1 MTKYLIFFDFG
12 GVDTKISSTSLLIDR
27 RMDEIHKEVLSNKT
41 VVIMQR
47 ITNPVVLSA
56 YLATVFTL
64 SDREEIDEKA
74 RQSGPTVAVQH
85 LIHLL
90 EKRGPTAFPEFIKVL
105 NDNAIRHED
114 LALELENE
122 ERRLRGQSGMF
133 LFNSKLRN

>member
-1 MTKYLIFFDFG
+1 
-12 GVDTKISSTSLLIDR
+12 
-27 RMDEIHKEVLSNKT
+27 MDEIHKKVLSNKT

-64 SDREEIDEKA
+64 SDREEIDAKD
-74 RQSGPTVAVQH
+74 RQSGSTVATQH

-90 EKRGPTAFPEFIKVL
+90 EKRGPRAFPEFIKVL
-105 NDNAIRHED
+105 NDNSMIRQED

-133 LFNSKLRN
+133 LFNPKLRN

>member
-1 MTKYLIFFDFG
+1 
-12 GVDTKISSTSLLIDR
+12 
-27 RMDEIHKEVLSNKT
+27 MDQIHKKVLSNKT

-64 SDREEIDEKA
+64 SDREEIDAKE
-74 RQSGPTVAVQH
+74 RQSGSTVASQH

-90 EKRGPTAFPEFIKVL
+90 EKRGPRAFPEFIKVL
-105 NDNAIRHED
+105 KDNEIRHED

-133 LFNSKLRN
+133 LFNPTLRN